1 MGSKSNY
8 VLSCGSTVDLTEE
21 RLKERNI
28 EYISYKY
35 YVDGK
40 EYIDN
45 FGKSMSHADFYAGM
59 RNGRDTKTTQINAAE
74 YAEYFEKFLKQGLDV
89 VHLEMSSGISG
100 SFNSAQIAK
109 RELNQ
114 KYKNNKVYLVDS
126 LCISSGYGL
135 FVEEVAD
142 LRDKGISA
150 EALALEAEKL
160 KIHIGH
166 LCMSS
171 DLTFFIK
178 GGRISKAA
186 GAFGTLLR
194 ICPCMYADDDGRLV
208 VFKKIPGK
216 KRTME
221 DFIKIMSNKAID
233 GTNYNG
239 RCYICNSDCRE
250 DAEMMKTLIE
260 AKFPN
265 LVGKIEIYNLGPPIG
280 SHTGP
285 GTVAVF
291 YKATDRHL

>member
-1 MGSKSNY
+1 MGNY

-35 YVDGK
+35 YVDGN

-45 FGKSMSHADFYAGM
+45 FGKSMSHSDFYAGM
-59 RNGRDTKTTQINAAE
+59 RKGAGTKTTQINAAE
-74 YAEYFEKFLKQGLDV
+74 YVEYFEKFLKQGLDV
-89 VHLEMSSGISG
+89 VHIEMSSGISG

-109 RELNQ
+109 REVNQ

-142 LRDKGISA
+142 IRDGGISA
-150 EALALEAEKL
+150 EMLALEAEKL
-160 KIHIGH
+160 KMHIGH
-166 LCMSS
+166 LCLST

-178 GGRISKAA
+178 GGRISKTA

-194 ICPCMYADDDGRLV
+194 ICPCMHVDDDGKLV
-208 VFKKIPGK
+208 VFKKIPGG
-216 KRTME
+216 KRAME
-221 DFIKIMSNKAID
+221 NFIKIMSTKALD
-233 GTNYNG
+233 GINYNG
-239 RCYICNSDCRE
+239 RCYICNSDCRQ
-250 DAEMMKTLIE
+250 DAEMMKDLIE

-265 LVGKIEIYNLGPPIG
+265 LAGKIEIYNIGTTIG

-285 GTVAVF
+285 STFAVF
-291 YKATDRHL
+291 FYGKNE